1 MASLPVPTLILNALN
16 HVITQE
22 KWAQE
27 LLMAHS
33 HKVISVTLPFGQTS
47 FLIQDGC
54 FSKINNED
62 MPSSVSIEISKEAIW
77 TFLKDG
83 KPSALKFIR
92 ISGDVDLAAD
102 LNRLV
107 ADLKW
112 EAEEDLAQ
120 IIGDAPSHKIFK
132 ESKKI
137 LDQSQ
142 KALNDLQTG
151 IRDYLVQEKNI
162 LLDKAHFAQFKSEI
176 RLLRD
181 QLDRTEKKVS
191 LLERQIQD
199 RVKN

>member
-16 HVITQE
+16 HVISKE

-27 LLMAHS
+27 LLRAHS
-33 HKVISVTLPFGQTS
+33 HKVISVTLPVGQS
-47 FLIQDGC
+47 ALLIQDGC

-62 MPSSVSIEISKEAIW
+62 ISRSVSIEISKEAIW

-83 KPSALKFIR
+83 KPAAMKFIR

-142 KALNDLQTG
+142 KAVQDLQTG
-151 IRDYLVQEKNI
+151 IRDYFVHEKNV

-181 QLDRTEKKVS
+181 HIDRTEKKVS

-199 RVKN
+199 RVKS